1 MAAQHKY
8 ALLVLFLVFGAF
20 VTDFANASTFKV
32 WRGPGCTGPSEVY
45 GCGCHNI
52 RYHGGFN
59 FDYTG
64 QPARFYS
71 RSGCRGSILATF
83 RRDRRRC
90 ASFPYGSIRIFC

>member
-20 VTDFANASTFKV
+20 VTDFARASTLKV

-45 GCGCHNI
+45 GCGCHSI
-52 RYHGGFN
+52 RYHGGFS

-64 QPARFYS
+64 QPGRFY
-71 RSGCRGSILATF
+71 RGYGCGGGAL
-83 RRDRRRC
+83 
-90 ASFPYGSIRIFC
+90 